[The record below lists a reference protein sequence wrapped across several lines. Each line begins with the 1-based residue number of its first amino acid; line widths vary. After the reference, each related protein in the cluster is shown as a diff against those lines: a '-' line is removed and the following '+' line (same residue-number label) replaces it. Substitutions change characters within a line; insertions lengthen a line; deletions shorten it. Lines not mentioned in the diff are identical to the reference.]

1 MSLSIAMV
9 ALGERPHIS
18 GAAIVKDL
26 AATWPSLPAAS
37 GMEQK
42 DGTLSFSVGRQT
54 VILGLMPAPIPWT
67 DLEGP
72 CATSWLWPKAAEE
85 LKKHR
90 QHLIVTVTSE
100 GATPIDRSKL
110 LTQVVAA
117 ILATCPQAI
126 GVYWG
131 NATLVVSKEMFRQ
144 FAVEMEMLPAGLP
157 IPLWIDFRAGPGNDG
172 KMAGFTHGMEW
183 LGHKELETLNAP
195 ESAGAL
201 RERLMDLCGYLL
213 QNGPVIQ
220 DGHTVGQSAQEK
232 IRVVLSPSSF
242 GHKGQVMRLDYSGVG
257 KPWWKFW

>member
-9 ALGERPHIS
+9 ALGDKPHIS

-42 DGTLSFSVGRQT
+42 DGTLAFSIGEAWVA
-54 VILGLMPAPIPWT
+54 IGLMPAPIPWS

-85 LKKHR
+85 LKKHK

-100 GATPIDRSKL
+100 EGPIGRSKF
-110 LTQVVAA
+110 LTQVVAS
-117 ILATCPQAI
+117 ILTACPQAI

-131 NATLVVSKEMFRQ
+131 NATLVVSKKMFRE
-144 FAVEMEMLPAGLP
+144 FAVDMEKMPDGLP
-157 IPLWIDFRAGPGNDG
+157 IPLWVDFRAGPGNDG
-172 KMAGFTHGMEW
+172 KMAGFTHGMES
-183 LGHKELETLNAP
+183 LGHKEIETLNAA

-213 QNGPVIQ
+213 KNGPVIE
-220 DGHTVGQSAQEK
+220 DGHTVGQSAAEK
-232 IRVVLSPSSF
+232 IRVVFSPSSF
-242 GHKGQVMRLDYSGVG
+242 GHEGQVMRLDYSGVG